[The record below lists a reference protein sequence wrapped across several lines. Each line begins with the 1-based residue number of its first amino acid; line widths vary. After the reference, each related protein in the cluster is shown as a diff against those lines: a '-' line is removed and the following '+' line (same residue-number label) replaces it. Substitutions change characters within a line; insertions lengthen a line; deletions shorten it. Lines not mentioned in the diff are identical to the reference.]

1 MSKQQEIFESTPEE
15 QEQEPLLQEVTEEVV
30 EPEVV
35 IKIDKRKGKRKTPIS
50 EKQREQLLKNLEKG
64 RAKGLATRR
73 KKAELKRI
81 EKAEKNDA
89 SDKLLLASLQK
100 RELKTAGS
108 DALLKKI
115 ADLESKLLEQQ
126 QAPPPAPKPP
136 TPTPPPAPR
145 PAPKAKA
152 PVPEHKYKDP
162 PPTRPPSPTPPPAPT
177 RSKRDLMKLMKS
189 VR

>member
-1 MSKQQEIFESTPEE
+1 MSKQEEIFESN
-15 QEQEPLLQEVTEEVV
+15 QEQEPLLESVPEDKAEVEE
-30 EPEVV
+30 V
-35 IKIDKRKGKRKTPIS
+35 IKIKKVDGRRGPRKTPIS

-64 RAKGLATRR
+64 RAKGLETRR

-81 EKAEKNDA
+81 EKESKNSA
-89 SDKLLLASLQK
+89 TDKLLLATLQK

-115 ADLESKLLEQQ
+115 ADLESKLLQQ
-126 QAPPPAPKPP
+126 QEAAKPVPTPKPP
-136 TPTPPPAPR
+136 PPTPR

-152 PVPEHKYKDP
+152 PVTEHKYNEP
-162 PPTRPPSPTPPPAPT
+162 PPARPPTPTPPAAPT
-177 RSKRDLMKLMKS
+177 RSKKDLMKLMKS

>member
-1 MSKQQEIFESTPEE
+1 MADKQVEIFEKTEEE
-15 QEQEPLLQEVTEEVV
+15 QPLLLESVPEDKAEVEEI
-30 EPEVV
+30 
-35 IKIDKRKGKRKTPIS
+35 IKVKKVDGRRGPRKTKIS

-81 EKAEKNDA
+81 EKESKNDA
-89 SDKLLLASLQK
+89 TDRLLLASLQK

-115 ADLESKLLEQQ
+115 ADLENKLLAQQ
-126 QAPPPAPKPP
+126 EAAKPVP
-136 TPTPPPAPR
+136 TPTPPPTPR

-152 PVPEHKYKDP
+152 PVTEHKYNEP
-162 PPTRPPSPTPPPAPT
+162 PPTRPPSPTPPAAPT
-177 RSKRDLMKLMKS
+177 RSKKDLMRLMKS

>member
-1 MSKQQEIFESTPEE
+1 MSTQAEIFESKPEE
-15 QEQEPLLQEVTEEVV
+15 EQPPPSESVQEEAEVEE
-30 EPEVV
+30 V

-50 EKQREQLLKNLEKG
+50 EKQREQLLKNLAVG
-64 RAKGLATRR
+64 RSKGLETRR

-81 EKAEKNDA
+81 EKESKNSA

-115 ADLESKLLEQQ
+115 QELESKLLQQ
-126 QAPPPAPKPP
+126 QEAPQPVP
-136 TPTPPPAPR
+136 TPKPPPAPR
-145 PAPKAKA
+145 PAPTPKPP
-152 PVPEHKYKDP
+152 PVQHKYKDQP
-162 PPTRPPSPTPPPAPT
+162 PARPPTPTPTPSPAPT
-177 RSKRDLMKLMKS
+177 RSKKDLMKLMKS

>member
-1 MSKQQEIFESTPEE
+1 MADKQSEIFEKTEEE
-15 QEQEPLLQEVTEEVV
+15 QPLLLESVPEDKSEVEEI
-30 EPEVV
+30 
-35 IKIDKRKGKRKTPIS
+35 IKVKKVDGRRGPRKTKIS

-81 EKAEKNDA
+81 EKESKNDA
-89 SDKLLLASLQK
+89 TDRLLLASLQK

-115 ADLESKLLEQQ
+115 ADLESKLLQQ
-126 QAPPPAPKPP
+126 QEAAKPVP
-136 TPTPPPAPR
+136 TPTPPPTPR

-152 PVPEHKYKDP
+152 PVTEHKYNEP
-162 PPTRPPSPTPPPAPT
+162 PPARPPTPTPPPAPT
-177 RSKRDLMKLMKS
+177 RSKKDLMKLMKS

>member
-1 MSKQQEIFESTPEE
+1 MSTQAEIFESKPEE
-15 QEQEPLLQEVTEEVV
+15 EQPPPSESVQEEV
-30 EPEVV
+30 EEV
-35 IKIDKRKGKRKTPIS
+35 IKIKKVDRRRGKRTEPIS

-81 EKAEKNDA
+81 EKEEKNDA

-115 ADLESKLLEQQ
+115 ADLENKLLQQ
-126 QAPPPAPKPP
+126 QEAAKPVP
-136 TPTPPPAPR
+136 TPTPPPTPR

-152 PVPEHKYKDP
+152 PVTEHKYNEPP
-162 PPTRPPSPTPPPAPT
+162 PPTRPPTPTPPPAPT
-177 RSKRDLMKLMKS
+177 RSKKDLMRLMKS

>member
-1 MSKQQEIFESTPEE
+1 MSTQEQIFESKPEE
-15 QEQEPLLQEVTEEVV
+15 EEALLKSVPEDKAEVEEI
-30 EPEVV
+30 
-35 IKIDKRKGKRKTPIS
+35 IKVKKVDGRRGPRKTKIS

-81 EKAEKNDA
+81 EKESKNDA
-89 SDKLLLASLQK
+89 TDRLLLASLQK

-115 ADLESKLLEQQ
+115 ADLENKLLQQ
-126 QAPPPAPKPP
+126 QEAAKPVP
-136 TPTPPPAPR
+136 TPTPPPTPR

-152 PVPEHKYKDP
+152 PVTEHKYNEP
-162 PPTRPPSPTPPPAPT
+162 PPARPPTPTPPPAPT
-177 RSKRDLMKLMKS
+177 RSKKDLMKLMKS